1 MGGGAGRGK
10 EEGGAGG
17 KVGEGLQGGEPGDGG
32 LPFGQQGGGVVV
44 FGVVKAVVD
53 VRHGRR
59 GIPGVLVTF
68 GPHGNGD
75 GLGVHGPGLVVE

>member
-1 MGGGAGRGK
+1 MECVCEVFVR
-10 EEGGAGG
+10 ERGAGG

-44 FGVVKAVVD
+44 FGVVKAVVE

-59 GIPGVLVTF
+59 GIPGVLITF